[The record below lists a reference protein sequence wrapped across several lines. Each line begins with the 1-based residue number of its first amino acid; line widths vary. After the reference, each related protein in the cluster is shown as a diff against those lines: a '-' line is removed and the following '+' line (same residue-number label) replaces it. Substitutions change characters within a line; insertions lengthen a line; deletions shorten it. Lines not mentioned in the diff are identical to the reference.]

1 MAPPDARVRV
11 GRRYPSMARSSCCLH
26 TTQTQPEAATRWSVC
41 TVAKQAG
48 ASAATIS
55 RIWSVHG
62 NKPDLGKTFKV
73 ST

>member
-1 MAPPDARVRV
+1 M
-11 GRRYPSMARSSCCLH
+11 
-26 TTQTQPEAATRWSVC
+26 
-41 TVAKQAG
+41 AKQAG
-48 ASAATIS
+48 ASAATVS